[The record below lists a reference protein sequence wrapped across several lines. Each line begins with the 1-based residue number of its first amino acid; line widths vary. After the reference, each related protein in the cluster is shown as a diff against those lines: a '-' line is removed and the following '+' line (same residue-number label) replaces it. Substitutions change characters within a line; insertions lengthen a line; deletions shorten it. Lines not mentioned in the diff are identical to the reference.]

1 MIKSKE
7 GFAKMREEE
16 ISRDET
22 LTNLFKSFG
31 AIYIK
36 GSNKNNKKLNET
48 RYF

>member
-36 GSNKNNKKLNET
+36 GSNRKKKT
-48 RYF
+48 K